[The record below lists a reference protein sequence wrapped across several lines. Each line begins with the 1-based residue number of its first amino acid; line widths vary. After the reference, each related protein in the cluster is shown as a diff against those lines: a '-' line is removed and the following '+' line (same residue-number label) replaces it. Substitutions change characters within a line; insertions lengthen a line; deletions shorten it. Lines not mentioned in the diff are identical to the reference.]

1 MLREIAEHLYSY
13 QDHQWHLLNPFLKE
27 EFKDV
32 ALGDIR
38 DALSILVEDNRIN
51 IENDEHLKLNGHSKI
66 NQQMDKE
73 NVFRDLDN
81 LQIAAKIT
89 HKEKEK
95 VEEYK
100 TLLHTTYIR

>member
-1 MLREIAEHLYSY
+1 MLREIVEHLYSY
-13 QDHQWHLLNPFLKE
+13 QDSDWHLLNPFLKE
-27 EFKDV
+27 FKAV

-38 DALSILVEDNRIN
+38 DALSILVEDNRIK

-81 LQIAAKIT
+81 LQIKATIT
-89 HKEKEK
+89 RKEKEK
-95 VEEYK
+95 VEKYK
-100 TLLHTTYIR
+100 TVLHLGHAR

>member
-27 EFKDV
+27 EFKGV

-38 DALSILVEDNRIN
+38 DALSILEEDNRIK
-51 IENDEHLKLNGHSKI
+51 IDNDEHIKLNGYSRI

-81 LQIAAKIT
+81 LQIKAKIT
-89 HKEKEK
+89 HNEKEK

-100 TLLHTTYIR
+100 TVLHTTHVR

>member
-13 QDHQWHLLNPFLKE
+13 QDHEWHLLNPFLKE
-27 EFKDV
+27 EFKIV

-38 DALSILVEDNRIN
+38 DALSILGEDNRIK

-81 LQIAAKIT
+81 LQIKAKIT
-89 HKEKEK
+89 HKEKGK

-100 TLLHTTYIR
+100 TLLQTTHIR

>member
-1 MLREIAEHLYSY
+1 MLREIVEHLYSY
-13 QDHQWHLLNPFLKE
+13 QDHEWHLLNPFLKE
-27 EFKDV
+27 EFKAV

-38 DALSILVEDNRIN
+38 DALSILVEDNRIK
-51 IENDEHLKLNGHSKI
+51 IENNEHLKLNGHSKI

-81 LQIAAKIT
+81 LQIKAKIT
-89 HKEKEK
+89 HSEKQK

-100 TLLHTTYIR
+100 TLLNTTQIR

>member
-1 MLREIAEHLYSY
+1 MLREIVEHLYSY
-13 QDHQWHLLNPFLKE
+13 QDHEWHLLNPFLKE
-27 EFKDV
+27 ELKAV

-81 LQIAAKIT
+81 LQIKAKIT
-89 HKEKEK
+89 HSEKQK
-95 VEEYK
+95 VEKYK
-100 TLLHTTYIR
+100 TVLHTTHIK

>member
-13 QDHQWHLLNPFLKE
+13 QDHEWHLLNPFLKG
-27 EFKDV
+27 EFKAV

-38 DALSILVEDNRIN
+38 DALSILVEDSRIK
-51 IENDEHLKLNGHSKI
+51 IENDEHIKLNGHSKI

-81 LQIAAKIT
+81 LQIKAKIT
-89 HKEKEK
+89 YSEKQK
-95 VEEYK
+95 VEKYK
-100 TLLHTTYIR
+100 TLLHTTNTR